1 MGRVILYELRRGGRQ
16 SSPKKDFSILLLE
29 ILAARSSPSVRV
41 QGLIGVL
48 ITFEALMISSILGTT
63 Y

>member
-1 MGRVILYELRRGGRQ
+1 VGRVILYELRRGGRQ

>member
-48 ITFEALMISSILGTT
+48 ITFEALMSSSILGTT